1 MKINLQHKK
10 VLSIFLVVFMI
21 VGLLAG
27 CTTSTNDP
35 STGLKDG
42 TYIGTGKGNNGDIKV
57 EMKVEGGKIASVQVL
72 EHSETPGISDPAIAN
87 IPKAIVDGQ
96 TLAVDTVSGAT
107 NASNGILAA
116 VKDCIIQAG
125 GNPDDFMVAKEKELS
140 NEVVELTTD
149 LLVIGG
155 GAAGMSSSL
164 RANQLGLD
172 VILLEKTA
180 TIGGAISVSGG
191 NQVVTLSKLQK
202 EAGVTNDS
210 VDSMV
215 QDFLKNGANLNDK
228 DLLTLYA
235 SNVGETTDWLHE
247 YVGVEYNMEGGL
259 HKLAEYSIDRELAYT
274 GGGSQAA
281 ATLRKAIEKSGINL
295 YLNTRAEKLVTDA
308 SGKVVGAVA
317 KDNTGKTYNITAK
330 AVLMATGGYGNNK
343 DLLTDEMKQALYYGP
358 ASSTGDGLIM
368 ATAEDVNAATRLLE
382 YGKRYPNGVEVS
394 PGYAKSTING
404 NIAAFKESAILVNKS
419 GKRVVNEKSSNRTIL
434 EAEIKQEGSM
444 LYLLMDQATFDIFK
458 SNLKEGGITEANVN
472 DWLAGNGST
481 TPQFFHADTIA
492 DLAKLAG
499 MDAATLQ
506 ATVDRYNGFVKAGKD
521 AEFGRAPEY
530 LKKEI
535 SAGPYYLV
543 EQKPRFATTMGGLV
557 VNTSL
562 QVINKDNQVIPGLY
576 AAGEVVG
583 GVMGDDSPSG
593 ANNGWALTSGKLA
606 AEAIFNTLK

>member
-481 TPQFFHADTIA
+481 TP
-492 DLAKLAG
+492 
-499 MDAATLQ
+499 
-506 ATVDRYNGFVKAGKD
+506 
-521 AEFGRAPEY
+521 
-530 LKKEI
+530 
-535 SAGPYYLV
+535 
-543 EQKPRFATTMGGLV
+543 
-557 VNTSL
+557 
-562 QVINKDNQVIPGLY
+562 
-576 AAGEVVG
+576 
-583 GVMGDDSPSG
+583 
-593 ANNGWALTSGKLA
+593 
-606 AEAIFNTLK
+606 